1 MEMTN
6 EKIVEK
12 KVYEEGKQ
20 KEEYASKGVAGTALG
35 LGIAG
40 TALGVLPW
48 LFGGGRSGGIAGG
61 GASMPE
67 NVNINAYGYGGQA
80 AVPTALSVE
89 EKECADVLALTNT
102 LWGLKVNTADKFYA
116 MRAQDAEEKF
126 SLYKGYRDGYDA
138 LLEKQNRDALSLYKS
153 QTDADFG
160 LYKAGRDQFD
170 ATNARISELDKK
182 VAVMEA
188 TRPYQDKLL
197 MQAIDMM
204 GERQR
209 DYTDRKTCRC
219 IYGVVG
225 LPSTP
230 TVSVLEGANPFGCN
244 CKAQTTATPT
254 A

>member
-1 MEMTN
+1 MTN

-48 LFGGGRSGGIAGG
+48 LFGGGRSGGVTGG
-61 GASMPE
+61 GSAMPE

-138 LLEKQNRDALSLYKS
+138 LLEKQNRDAFSLYKS

-170 ATNARISELDKK
+170 ITNARISELDKK

-197 MQAIDMM
+197 MQQIDMM

-244 CKAQTTATPT
+244 CRQAATSTPT
-254 A
+254 MGA

>member
-1 MEMTN
+1 MTN

-48 LFGGGRSGGIAGG
+48 LFGGGRSGGSA
-61 GASMPE
+61 MPE

-138 LLEKQNRDALSLYKS
+138 LLEKQNRDAFSLYKS

-170 ATNARISELDKK
+170 ITNARISELDKK

-188 TRPYQDKLL
+188 TRPYQNKLL
-197 MQAIDMM
+197 MQQIDMM

-244 CKAQTTATPT
+244 CRQAATSTPT
-254 A
+254 TGA